1 MVYSCLVSSVLG
13 LVREM
18 QRLSQLAQLLG
29 IRRYA
34 GFKYAADLALW
45 VLAAPLAFYLRLEAD
60 LSEYYRAAQLYTLF
74 GASIKAGFIY
84 AFRVHRQSWHRV
96 GVRDLQTLVQ
106 VVGLAVVTLLAL
118 GFLMTPFAPIPR
130 SIPLLEGGAALIFLG
145 GIRLLARLAHEWDVA
160 HEAGVQARRVLVVG
174 AGDAGA
180 VMAREMFRHPEAGLR
195 PAAFLDDEASKW
207 GQSIMGLPVLGPIA
221 SLPLVVKRVGAE
233 EVLIVMPDAP
243 GEAVRRI
250 VQLAGEAG
258 VRYRIVP
265 PIHEILSGRV
275 SLRDIRDINLED
287 LLRRA
292 PVRLDVD
299 KIASYLKGQV
309 VLVTGAGGS
318 IGSEIVR
325 QVARYQPRQ
334 IVLLGRGENSI
345 HQIKHEMSR
354 DHPRLDCPAVI
365 ADIQNRNKLA
375 HVFSCFRPGIV
386 FHAAAHK
393 HVPLMEDNPDE
404 AILNNV
410 GGTLNLL
417 EMALEYGVGRFV
429 NLSTDKAVNPAS
441 IMGASKCLAEQ
452 LVMRTAERAR
462 AGQVFATVRFGN
474 VLGSRGSVV
483 PIFREQIRN
492 GGPVTV
498 TDPMMAR
505 YFMTIPEAT
514 QLVLEAGGWGENG
527 AIYVLDMG
535 QPVRIWDLAHDL
547 IQLSGLRPGVDID
560 IAITGVRAGEKLT
573 EELLAA
579 DEEPQDSGQE
589 KILMARH
596 NGNGRHP
603 PGWFER
609 RLNDLFAAAA
619 ARDERQ
625 IRLLLA
631 ELVPTYRASVEPQAR
646 LA

>member
-1 MVYSCLVSSVLG
+1 MYGCPAFGVLG

-34 GFKYAADLALW
+34 GFKYAADLVLW

-74 GASIKAGFIY
+74 GVGIKAGFIY
-84 AFRVHRQSWHRV
+84 AFRVYRQSWHRV
-96 GVRDLQTLVQ
+96 GVRDLQTLVR
-106 VVGLAVVTLLAL
+106 VVGLAIVALLAL

-130 SIPLLEGGAALIFLG
+130 SIPLLEGGAALMLLG

-160 HEAGVQARRVLVVG
+160 HETDVQVRRVLVVG

-180 VMAREMFRHPEAGLR
+180 VMAREMFRHPEAGLQ

-221 SLPLVVKRVGAE
+221 NLPLAAKRVGAE

-265 PIHEILSGRV
+265 PIHEILSGKV
-275 SLRDIRDINLED
+275 SLDDIRGINLED

-299 KIASYLKGQV
+299 KIAGYLKGQV

-354 DHPRLDCPAVI
+354 DYPQLDCPAVI

-375 HVFSCFRPGIV
+375 HVFACFRPGVV

-417 EMALEYGVGRFV
+417 ELALEQGVGRFV

-452 LVMRTAERAR
+452 LVMRTAERAH

-474 VLGSRGSVV
+474 VLGSRGSVI

-514 QLVLEAGGWGENG
+514 QLVLEAGGLGENG

-589 KILMARH
+589 KILMARR
-596 NGNGRHP
+596 NGHGRHP
-603 PGWFER
+603 SSWFER